1 MTPHSRIFGRC
12 NVKWPL
18 GFAHCPTCEKPT
30 KVLIGIKPD
39 RTREEAVYAS
49 KEREFKAVYAEHE
62 RKRLARGELA
72 PEAVGK
78 AEARKMIDLDR
89 SLGG

>member
-1 MTPHSRIFGRC
+1 M
-12 NVKWPL
+12 KWPL

-49 KEREFKAVYAEHE
+49 KEREFKAYYAEHE
-62 RKRLARGELA
+62 QRRIASGAFA
-72 PEAVGK
+72 PEEVGK
-78 AEARKMIDLDR
+78 QEARKMIDIGR
-89 SLGG
+89 QLGG

>member
-1 MTPHSRIFGRC
+1 MTPHSRICGAC
-12 NVKWPL
+12 GTKWPL
-18 GFAHCPTCEKPT
+18 GFAHCPVCEKPT
-30 KVLIGIKPD
+30 KVLIGVKPD

-49 KEREFKAVYAEHE
+49 KEREFKAHYAEHE

-78 AEARKMIDLDR
+78 QEAQRMIELGR
-89 SLGG
+89 QLGG